1 MKLLRRNQ
9 PDPKVTWL
17 ASQPWWNNLPA
28 ADLEV
33 LASTGDRSRVAAGT
47 IMMVEGHL
55 GQESAVIV
63 TGEVEILHDGEVIA
77 RLGPGD
83 VVGELALLDRIP
95 RTADVRA
102 ATDVELLVFGV
113 RALQQALAASERV
126 AAQVRDAAASHR
138 G

>member
-1 MKLLRRNQ
+1 MKLLRRKS

-28 ADLEV
+28 ADLEL
-33 LASTGDRSRVAAGT
+33 LASTGDRTRVAAGT
-47 IMMVEGHL
+47 TLMVEGHL

-77 RLGPGD
+77 RLGPGE
-83 VVGELALLDRIP
+83 VIGELALLDGIP
-95 RTADVRA
+95 RTANVRA
-102 ATDVELLVFGV
+102 ATDVELLAFGV
-113 RALQQALAASERV
+113 RALRQMLAASARV